1 MDEYRPTLRFPKR
14 VVLLGND
21 VFAWIASSMLLSRF
35 GPLGIRITVCPD
47 AQTDTSAAF
56 TTTPAL
62 GRFLKNLGVDEHDM
76 LRACQGSYCLA
87 SQFSDWAHAGRDF
100 WQPIGQFPHRLL
112 GHEVFDVWLSERK
125 AGRLLRPLHSYSAH
139 WTASL
144 ARKCPQAFGGESAF
158 QESGEYG
165 YHGDLAGLRDWL
177 RQLATANGVEA
188 VDGGIDRV
196 FPNGRGGIA
205 QVRLSSGQAV
215 PGDFFIDLRAGERQD
230 VEQRVMTLRQPAVR
244 QVPVFTRYVATDC
257 GWVTV
262 TPLANQTEYR
272 LIYPTTLTTDE
283 AAERQLRE
291 VIRSSVASA
300 AEETA
305 LVQVHD
311 AGRPATI
318 DWQDNVVTIGAVTD
332 RLQTF
337 SGMAMHLHHA
347 AIERLVSLF
356 PNRRIGRATRAEFC
370 QRTEQMQR
378 QVEECLQVHWR
389 LASQRSTPWGHW
401 LNERC
406 SDPDLLA
413 VYDQAGVILPRDP
426 QTPAVW
432 QYQSLLAAAGRLPQ
446 RPQLS
451 TARLS
456 PAESG
461 RLLRE
466 LVKHNEALVA
476 DLPLHEEMLDWIHSR
491 PFPES
496 QAS

>member
-1 MDEYRPTLRFPKR
+1 MDEYRPTLRLPKR

-35 GPLGIRITVCPD
+35 GPLGIRITVCPGG
-47 AQTDTSAAF
+47 QSAPSRAF
-56 TTTPAL
+56 TTTPAF

-76 LRACQGSYCLA
+76 LRACQGTYCLA
-87 SQFSDWAHAGRDF
+87 SQFSDWAHEGRDF

-112 GHEVFDVWLSERK
+112 GQELFDVWLSERK

-158 QESGEYG
+158 QDSGEYG
-165 YHGDLAGLRDWL
+165 YHGDLSGLRDWL
-177 RQLATANGVEA
+177 RQLAMANGVEA
-188 VDGGIDRV
+188 VEGPIDRV

-205 QVRLSSGQAV
+205 QVKLQSGQAV
-215 PGDFFIDLRAGERQD
+215 PGDFFVDLRPGESED
-230 VEQRVMTLRQPAVR
+230 TEQRVMTVRQPGVR
-244 QVPVFTRYVATDC
+244 QVPVFTRCVATES

-262 TPLANQTEYR
+262 TPLADQTEYR
-272 LIYPTTLTTDE
+272 LIYPAALTTDE
-283 AAERQLRE
+283 AAQQQLRH
-291 VIRSSVASA
+291 VIRSSVASQTDEMA
-300 AEETA
+300 Q
-305 LVQVHD
+305 VQIEGC
-311 AGRPATI
+311 GRPAGI
-318 DWQDNVVTIGAVTD
+318 DWRDNVVTVGAVTD
-332 RLQTF
+332 RLETF
-337 SGMAMHLHHA
+337 SGTAMHLHHA

-356 PNRRIGRATRAEFC
+356 PNRRVGRATRTEFC
-370 QRTEQMQR
+370 QRTQQMLQ
-378 QVEECLQVHWR
+378 QNDEFCQVHWR
-389 LASQRSTPWGHW
+389 LAAQRPSAWGQW
-401 LNERC
+401 LSERTG
-406 SDPDLLA
+406 DDGLLA
-413 VYDQAGVILPRDP
+413 VYDQAGLISPRDP
-426 QTPAVW
+426 QTPPAW

-451 TARLS
+451 TATLP
-456 PAESG
+456 PAETG

-496 QAS
+496 QAG